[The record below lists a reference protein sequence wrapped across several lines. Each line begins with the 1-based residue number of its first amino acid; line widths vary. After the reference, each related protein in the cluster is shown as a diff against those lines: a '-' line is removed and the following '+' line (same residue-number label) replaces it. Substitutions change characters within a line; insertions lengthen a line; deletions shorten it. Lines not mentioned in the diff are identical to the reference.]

1 MLDKFKLF
9 KNNERPTPTV
19 TGKRTSSSSGVS
31 SAKSE
36 RSDSSASLEPN
47 PDVKVTRNVSNTR
60 VKPQRVGNKN
70 VPGGKNSP
78 SSNKKE
84 LINGGVKASAK
95 ITADVEKH
103 ANKTPA
109 TKSNDLKVKV
119 SVSSAK
125 QVDVG
130 GNKIS
135 SQGLQS
141 GLPTQHG
148 TGIPK
153 PTAAVKGTSKVQE
166 KSAPAGKLSS
176 GISRDSSQTSIAQQA
191 KVALVSPMKSSDN
204 QQLSESSA
212 STGQHSNS
220 SESSVIYKPSS
231 ESGSDNNNVIPNRK
245 EQVSF
250 DVKVFVCDVNCILL

>member
-9 KNNERPTPTV
+9 KNNERPTPPV

-47 PDVKVTRNVSNTR
+47 PDVKSARNASNAR
-60 VKPQRVGNKN
+60 AKPQRVAKSA
-70 VPGGKNSP
+70 PGSKGSP

-84 LINGGVKASAK
+84 LVNGGVVKQSTKA
-95 ITADVEKH
+95 TPEH
-103 ANKTPA
+103 AA
-109 TKSNDLKVKV
+109 TKPAIKSNELRVKV

-130 GNKIS
+130 ANKIS
-135 SQGLQS
+135 SQGSQS

-166 KSAPAGKLSS
+166 KAAPAGKLSS
-176 GISRDSSQTSIAQQA
+176 GISRDSSQVSIAQQA
-191 KVALVSPMKSSDN
+191 KVALVSPMKSEN
-204 QQLSESSA
+204 QLSESSA

-231 ESGSDNNNVIPNRK
+231 ESGSDNNNVVPNRK
-245 EQVSF
+245 EQVSEETH
-250 DVKVFVCDVNCILL
+250 

>member
-47 PDVKVTRNVSNTR
+47 PDVKVSRNVSNTR
-60 VKPQRVGNKN
+60 VKPQRVANKN

-84 LINGGVKASAK
+84 LVNGGVKTASK
-95 ITADVEKH
+95 ISVDVEKH
-103 ANKTPA
+103 SNKPANAPA

-125 QVDVG
+125 QVD
-130 GNKIS
+130 NKTS

-176 GISRDSSQTSIAQQA
+176 GISRDGSQASIAQQA
-191 KVALVSPMKSSDN
+191 KVALVSPMKSDN

-245 EQVSF
+245 EQVS
-250 DVKVFVCDVNCILL
+250 L